1 MKIIQ
6 LSDLHLTRAPDAE
19 LFGSSPLTRLERAID
34 SILAAHADADFC
46 LLTGDLADAGSD
58 AAYAALAATLA
69 RLPMPAHLLPGNHD
83 DRAALHRQF
92 PQLPADAG
100 GFLQRTLATPA
111 GRFLLLD
118 TVEAGAPW
126 GSYCAARQAWLAQQ
140 IAASGDAALWI
151 AMHHPPLALG
161 IPSMDQFALRDA
173 EALWSLIAPHRARI
187 RHLFFGHLHRPIG
200 GSWRGIPFSC
210 PSSPNHQVALDLAT
224 LRGDE
229 VPGCREPAG
238 YAVIL
243 VDDDSVVV
251 HHQQLFNGET
261 SFWL

>member
-1 MKIIQ
+1 MKIVQ
-6 LSDLHLTRAPDAE
+6 FSDLHLTAGGEA
-19 LFGSSPLTRLERAID
+19 LFGSSPRERLDLAID
-34 SILAAHADADFC
+34 SILQSHADADFC

-58 AAYAALAATLA
+58 AAYATLDQTLK

-83 DRAALHRQF
+83 SRTALRRQF
-92 PQLPADAG
+92 PQLPADSD
-100 GFLQRTLATPA
+100 FMQVVIDTPA

-126 GSYCAARQAWLAQQ
+126 GSYCAERQEWLARQLA
-140 IAASGDAALWI
+140 AAGDLSLYI

-173 EALWSLIAPHRARI
+173 EAFWAVIAPHRARI
-187 RHLFFGHLHRPIG
+187 RHFFFGHLHRPIG

-210 PSSPNHQVALDLAT
+210 TASPNHQVALDLAT

-243 VDDDSVVV
+243 IDADKVVV

>member
-6 LSDLHLTRAPDAE
+6 LSDLHLTAGGNP
-19 LFGSSPLTRLERAID
+19 LFGSSPRERLELAID
-34 SILAAHADADFC
+34 SILKNHADADFC

-58 AAYAALAATLA
+58 DAYAALATALR
-69 RLPMPAHLLPGNHD
+69 RLPMPTHLLPGNHD
-83 DRAALHRQF
+83 SREALRRHF
-92 PQLPADAG
+92 PQLPADDN
-100 GFLQRTLATPA
+100 GFMQTVLATPA

-126 GSYCAARQAWLAQQ
+126 GSYCTARQTWLAQQ
-140 IAASGDAALWI
+140 LAASGDEPLWI

-173 EALWSLIAPHRARI
+173 EALWSVIAPHKTRI

-210 PSSPNHQVALDLAT
+210 TSSPNHQVALDLVT
-224 LRGDE
+224 LHGDE

-243 VDDDSVVV
+243 IDTDSVVV
-251 HHQQLFNGET
+251 HHQQLFGAET
-261 SFWL
+261 VFWL

>member
-1 MKIIQ
+1 MKIVQ
-6 LSDLHLTRAPDAE
+6 LSDLHLTLPDAE
-19 LFGSSPLTRLERAID
+19 LFGSSPLARLELAIG
-34 SILAAHADADFC
+34 SILADHADADFC
-46 LLTGDLADAGSD
+46 LLTGDLADAGGD
-58 AAYAALAATLA
+58 IAYGSLAAALR

-83 DRAALHRQF
+83 SRAALRRHF
-92 PQLPADAG
+92 PQLPANED
-100 GFLQRTLATPA
+100 GFMQATLATPA

-126 GSYCAARQAWLAQQ
+126 GNYCARRREWLALQL
-140 IAASGDAALWI
+140 AAANDEPVFI

-173 EALWSLIAPHRARI
+173 DAFWSIIAPHRSRI
-187 RHLFFGHLHRPIG
+187 RHLLFGHLHRPIG

-210 PSSPNHQVALDLAT
+210 SSSPNHQVALDLKT
-224 LRGDE
+224 LHGDD

-243 VDDDSVVV
+243 IDTDRVVV
-251 HHQQLFNGET
+251 HHQQLFGGET

>member
-1 MKIIQ
+1 MKVIQ
-6 LSDLHLTRAPDAE
+6 LSDLHLTRMPGGE
-19 LFGSSPLTRLERAID
+19 LFGSSPLARLELAIVG
-34 SILAAHADADFC
+34 ILAAHADADFC
-46 LLTGDLADAGSD
+46 LLTGDLADAGRD
-58 AAYAALAATLA
+58 EAYAALAAALR

-83 DRAALHRQF
+83 SRGALRRQF
-92 PQLPADAG
+92 TQLPTNDG
-100 GFLQRTLATPA
+100 GFMQSALATPA

-118 TVEAGAPW
+118 TVESGAPW
-126 GSYCAARQAWLAQQ
+126 GSYCARRQAWLAQQ
-140 IAASGDAALWI
+140 LAASGDEPLWI
-151 AMHHPPLALG
+151 ALHHPPLPLG

-173 EALWSLIAPHRARI
+173 EALWALLAPHRARI

-210 PSSPNHQVALDLAT
+210 PSSPNHQVALDLTT

-243 VDDDSVVV
+243 IDADSVVV
-251 HHQQLFNGET
+251 HHQQLFGGDT
-261 SFWL
+261 AFWL

>member
-6 LSDLHLTRAPDAE
+6 LSDLHLTGSGAE
-19 LFGSSPLTRLERAID
+19 LFGSSPLARLELAVDR
-34 SILAAHADADFC
+34 ILAEHADADFC

-58 AAYAALAATLA
+58 DAYAALAAALG

-83 DRAALHRQF
+83 SREALRRHF
-92 PQLPADAG
+92 PQLSANNG
-100 GFLQRTLATPA
+100 GFLQTALATPA
-111 GRFLLLD
+111 GHFLLLD
-118 TVEAGAPW
+118 TAEAGAPW
-126 GSYCAARQAWLAQQ
+126 GSYCAERQAWLARQL
-140 IAASGDAALWI
+140 AASGDEGLWF

-173 EALWSLIAPHRARI
+173 EALWSLIAPHKTRI
-187 RHLFFGHLHRPIG
+187 RHLLFGHVHRPIS

-210 PSSPNHQVALDLAT
+210 TSSPNHQVALDLKT

-238 YAVIL
+238 FAVIL
-243 VDDDSVVV
+243 IDAGSVVV
-251 HHQQLFNGET
+251 HHQQLFGGET
-261 SFWL
+261 VFSL